1 MHRAAYIDDENAP
14 KEKELLSRLVV
25 ENKVKFMNIWMKLVF
40 ECIEVEIF
48 NMTHR
53 QGLREM
59 LELSRKY
66 GPGGELLNPAIP
78 TQDKDVQTDAIAG
91 TSTRRKHN
99 PSSSCQL

>member
-1 MHRAAYIDDENAP
+1 MASVMHRAAYIDDENAP

-25 ENKVKFMNIWMKLVF
+25 ENKVKNINVLIKLMFYNVLKLKLKF
-40 ECIEVEIF
+40 LIY
-48 NMTHR
+48 HR

-91 TSTRRKHN
+91 TST
-99 PSSSCQL
+99 